1 VPAGVDQSV
10 INTVWT
16 TKDYITIILSAISTL
31 GVLTIIGTF
40 LVKFGDIK
48 RSAIECFRDLKNLTE
63 SQNLLMGALTEEKVI
78 SAKAYNKVRQHF
90 PGGFEERLQALI
102 GRLSPSGN
110 PITQKDVDRFIELI
124 NATKATPP
132 ALSSDEA
139 FEFYDLTQR
148 IFDELLE
155 AAQKGELRD
164 ESGKRVP
171 SEVVREFARIAN
183 ERATF
188 VLGYAT
194 SEAKK
199 DPDTV
204 QAGS

>member
-1 VPAGVDQSV
+1 MPAGVDQSV

-16 TKDYITIILSAISTL
+16 AKDYITTILPSITFLAL
-31 GVLTIIGTF
+31 LVAIGTF
-40 LVKFGDIK
+40 LVKYGDIK
-48 RSAIECFRDLKNLTE
+48 RLAIECFRDLKKLTR
-63 SQNLLMGALTEEKVI
+63 SQDLLMGALAEEGSI
-78 SAKAYNKVRQHF
+78 STKAYNKVRQQF
-90 PGGFEERLQALI
+90 PGGSEDRLQAFI
-102 GRLSPSGN
+102 DRLSPSGN
-110 PITQKDVDRFIELI
+110 PFTQKDIDRFIELLNAAKI
-124 NATKATPP
+124 NPP
-132 ALSSDEA
+132 TLSSDEA

-155 AAQKGELRD
+155 ATQKGELRD